1 MGTAALL
8 VVFRRRMGRI
18 EFEETARTVLR
29 VTVASTALAIV
40 AYPVWYVLDEALGR
54 SLAAQIVSLGTAL
67 AAGFITYL
75 ISCRLLGVRELD
87 ALLSLLGR
95 FRRG

>member
-1 MGTAALL
+1 VGTAALL
-8 VVFRRRMGRI
+8 AVFRRRMGRI

-95 FRRG
+95 FRSG